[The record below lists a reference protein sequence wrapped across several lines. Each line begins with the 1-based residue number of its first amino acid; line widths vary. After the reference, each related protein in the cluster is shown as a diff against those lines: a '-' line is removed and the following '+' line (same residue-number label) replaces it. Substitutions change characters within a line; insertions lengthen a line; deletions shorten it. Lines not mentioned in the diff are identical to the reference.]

1 MLTSPIFTAFV
12 FSFSDNS
19 IKHVDQGVKEL
30 ISKYETNSFN
40 LKGHR

>member
-30 ISKYETNSFN
+30 VSKYETNSFN
-40 LKGHR
+40 